1 YKIIVKMR
9 SWADKTKEYTQ
20 ELTIFINVEIE
31 EGVAMAIA
39 QVGLFSTCED
49 QSGFL
54 EMGNQIIEE
63 AGEEEMEQP
72 IDEQD
77 DNPSEEENDEQEE
90 MEQLVDEQEENFS
103 EEEKE
108 REDMTDEQSADTEE
122 EPMREIEPSEEDF
135 GGDESQSGAS
145 ISSVPE
151 EIDASSREEYL
162 EESDVLENDPTETE
176 EEI

>member
-1 YKIIVKMR
+1 
-9 SWADKTKEYTQ
+9 
-20 ELTIFINVEIE
+20 
-31 EGVAMAIA
+31 
-39 QVGLFSTCED
+39 
-49 QSGFL
+49 
-54 EMGNQIIEE
+54 
-63 AGEEEMEQP
+63 
-72 IDEQD
+72 
-77 DNPSEEENDEQEE
+77 
-90 MEQLVDEQEENFS
+90 

-162 EESDVLENDPTETE
+162 EEPNVLENDPTETE